1 MTKKLLLI
9 KFLVTLLAAFQSNA
23 QTQGTLTW
31 SFTPTS
37 HTGYSGTRHVLAVWI
52 ETSTGTFVKTKMKYC
67 CNGQTGDHLPTWA
80 AQAGCS
86 NPSNISFS
94 TGCNTTDATTGAT
107 LASYAT
113 RSGTWDGKNVNG
125 AVNGTTVADGNY
137 RLAVQETWNHDFG
150 STLGTA
156 TVYYNFTKGPTATH
170 ATGTADANFS
180 AITLDWVPFPA
191 GVDAINYAQANAAV
205 YPNPSRDGNVTVHY
219 SNASKIRITNIL
231 GTEVANYKVALT
243 AQEADLTVDLGNV
256 ANGIYMVQVSNE
268 QSLATYKVLI
278 NK

>member
-9 KFLVTLLAAFQSNA
+9 NFLVTLLAAFQSNA

-37 HTGYSGTRHVLAVWI
+37 HTGFSGDARHVLAVWI
-52 ETSTGTFVKTKMKYC
+52 ETSTGTFVKTKIR
-67 CNGQTGDHLPTWA
+67 NVGPSTNDHLPTWA
-80 AQAGCS
+80 AKAGCA
-86 NPSNISFS
+86 S
-94 TGCNTTDATTGAT
+94 TTNAVGSGCNTTDATTGAT
-107 LASYAT
+107 LTSYAT
-113 RSGTWDGKNVNG
+113 RTGTWDGKNVNG
-125 AVNGTTVADGNY
+125 AVNGTTVADGAY
-137 RLAVQETWNHDFG
+137 RLAVQQTWNHG
-150 STLGTA
+150 SSATT
-156 TVYYNFTKGPTATH
+156 TVYYNFTKGTSPDHQTPA
-170 ATGTADANFS
+170 ADANFS

-205 YPNPSRDGNVTVHY
+205 YPNPSRDGNITVHY

-231 GTEVANYKVALT
+231 GTEVANYKVALS
-243 AQEADLTVDLGNV
+243 AQEADLMVDLGNV

>member
-1 MTKKLLLI
+1 MTKKLLFINFLI
-9 KFLVTLLAAFQSNA
+9 SLIAAFQSNA
-23 QTQGTLTW
+23 QTQGTLAW

-52 ETSTGTFVKTKMKYC
+52 ETSTGTFIKTKMRYV
-67 CNGQTGDHLPTWA
+67 GGGTDDHLPTWA

-86 NPSNISFS
+86 NVNAILTSS
-94 TGCNTTDATTGAT
+94 GCNTTDATTGAT
-107 LASYAT
+107 LTSYAT
-113 RSGTWDGKNVNG
+113 RTGTWDGKNVNG
-125 AVNGTTVADGNY
+125 AVNGTTVADGTY
-137 RLAVQETWNHDFG
+137 RLAVQQTWNH
-150 STLGTA
+150 GTSA
-156 TVYYNFTKGPTATH
+156 TTTVYYNFTKGPTATH
-170 ATGTADANFS
+170 TTGTADANFS

-205 YPNPSRDGNVTVHY
+205 YPNPSRDGNITVHY

-231 GTEVANYKVALT
+231 GTEVATYKVALS
-243 AQEADLTVDLGNV
+243 AQEADLMVDLGNV

>member
-9 KFLVTLLAAFQSNA
+9 NFLVTLLAAFQSNA

-37 HTGYSGTRHVLAVWI
+37 HTGFSGDARHVLAVWI
-52 ETSTGTFVKTKMKYC
+52 ETSTGTFVKTKIR
-67 CNGQTGDHLPTWA
+67 NVGPSTNDHLPTWA
-80 AQAGCS
+80 AKAGCA
-86 NPSNISFS
+86 S
-94 TGCNTTDATTGAT
+94 TTNAVGSGCNTTDATTGAT
-107 LASYAT
+107 LTSYAT
-113 RSGTWDGKNVNG
+113 RTGTWDGKNVNG
-125 AVNGTTVADGNY
+125 AVNGTTVTDGAY
-137 RLAVQETWNHDFG
+137 RLAVQQTWNHG
-150 STLGTA
+150 SSATT
-156 TVYYNFTKGPTATH
+156 TVYYNFTKGTSPDHQTPA
-170 ATGTADANFS
+170 ADANFS

-205 YPNPSRDGNVTVHY
+205 YPNPSRDGNITVHY

-231 GTEVANYKVALT
+231 GTEVANYKVALS

>member
-9 KFLVTLLAAFQSNA
+9 NFLVTLLAAFQSNA

-37 HTGYSGTRHVLAVWI
+37 HTGFSGDARHVLAVWI
-52 ETSTGTFVKTKMKYC
+52 ETSTGTFVKTKIR
-67 CNGQTGDHLPTWA
+67 NVGPSTNDHLPTWA
-80 AQAGCS
+80 AKAGCA
-86 NPSNISFS
+86 S
-94 TGCNTTDATTGAT
+94 TTNAVGSGCNTTDATTGAT
-107 LASYAT
+107 LTSYAT
-113 RSGTWDGKNVNG
+113 RTGTWDGKNVNG
-125 AVNGTTVADGNY
+125 AVNGTTVTDGAY
-137 RLAVQETWNHDFG
+137 RLAVQQTWNHG
-150 STLGTA
+150 SSATT
-156 TVYYNFTKGPTATH
+156 TVYYNFTKGTSPDHQTPA
-170 ATGTADANFS
+170 ADANFS

-205 YPNPSRDGNVTVHY
+205 YPNPSRDGNITVHY